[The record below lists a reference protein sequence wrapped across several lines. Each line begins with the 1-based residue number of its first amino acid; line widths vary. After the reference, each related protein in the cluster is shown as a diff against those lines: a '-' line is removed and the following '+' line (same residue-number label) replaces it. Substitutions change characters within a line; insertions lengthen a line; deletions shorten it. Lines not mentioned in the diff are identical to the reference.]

1 MVFRDI
7 LLIYVDVDTQKNP
20 IKNTAVETWAIENQ
34 HIKNFIIHFFTYI
47 LYFFLYTYFFFFE
60 SGQPLNLKMPALYSK
75 YTVSSQTNTEK
86 LSLVSRKMTIY
97 RV

>member
-20 IKNTAVETWAIENQ
+20 IKNTSVEKWAIENQ

-47 LYFFLYTYFFFFE
+47 LYFFLFTLFFLFWKWTTFK
-60 SGQPLNLKMPALYSK
+60 SQNAGTVFKVYCK
-75 YTVSSQTNTEK
+75 YLDKYRKIKSLSQ
-86 LSLVSRKMTIY
+86 KMTIY